1 LACDLG
7 AGEPVV
13 DISLITSL
21 FRAEAHW
28 ETYTRGVADVARQL
42 KAADVSLEMVL
53 VANDPSEQERSC
65 LHDLADTLQTSQTA
79 SVVTLEVPRET
90 IYASWN
96 RGVRA
101 AAAQA
106 LGIWNV
112 DDRRTA
118 EGLIEGYRL
127 IAGGCEMVEFPFV
140 IVRVQRWLGLFS
152 TRRRLPHPPQ
162 YTPSALGRKT
172 RLGTF
177 FMFSRA
183 LYDAAGPF
191 DEHFRI
197 SGDFEWCARPRV
209 RSSKLCIASAVGG
222 YFSQHSA
229 NLSGTHSALEHI
241 EDNVVL
247 LRYGMWRELRPVE
260 PQPMQAAWTTWG
272 DQGTPLPQDI
282 QDRLWGAGANETW
295 QRWQRDR
302 RRQQLSEMLRCGP
315 RWIIDRLGLRSLLER
330 AGIVKSSASR
340 RLE

>member
-1 LACDLG
+1 M
-7 AGEPVV
+7 

-21 FRAEAHW
+21 YRAEAYW
-28 ETYTRGVADVARQL
+28 ETYAQGVVEVARQL
-42 KAADVSLEMVL
+42 KEAGVSLEMVL
-53 VANDPSEQERSC
+53 VANDPSEQERASI
-65 LHDLADTLQTSQTA
+65 HDLANTLQANQTA
-79 SVVTLEVPRET
+79 SVITLEVPRET
-90 IYASWN
+90 VYASWN

-101 AAAQA
+101 ASARA

-112 DDRRTA
+112 DDLRTA

-127 IAGGCEMVEFPFV
+127 IADDGEMVEFPFV
-140 IVRVQRWLGLFS
+140 IVQMQHWLGLFNI
-152 TRRRLPHPPQ
+152 RKRFEHPPQ

-172 RLGTF
+172 RLGPF

-209 RSSKLCIASAVGG
+209 RSSKLCLASAVGG
-222 YFSQHSA
+222 YFSQHGT
-229 NLSGTHSALEHI
+229 NLSGTHSLLEDI

-260 PQPMQAAWTTWG
+260 PQQMQAAWTTWG

-282 QDRLWGAGANETW
+282 QDRLWGAGACETW
-295 QRWQRDR
+295 QRWLRDR
-302 RRQQLSEMLRCGP
+302 RRQQLTELLRRGP
-315 RWIIDRLGLRSLLER
+315 RWIIDWLGLRPVLAR
-330 AGIVKSSASR
+330 AGIVKSSVPR